1 MTRDTDALISDT
13 QSIIDHEQARI
24 RMAILHKLKA
34 APGESNRDVVR
45 HFLKVKG
52 WIKDGQEP
60 EDWPIRFIPHDHV
73 GLMRDVD
80 EFSQRQA
87 RL

>member
-1 MTRDTDALISDT
+1 
-13 QSIIDHEQARI
+13 
-24 RMAILHKLKA
+24 MAMLHKLKA
-34 APGESNRDVVR
+34 APGEPCRDVVR

-52 WIKDGQEP
+52 WIKDSQEP
-60 EDWPIRFIPHDHV
+60 EDWPIRFIPQDHV

-87 RL
+87 HL

>member
-1 MTRDTDALISDT
+1 MPL
-13 QSIIDHEQARI
+13 
-24 RMAILHKLKA
+24 LNKLKA
-34 APGESNRDVVR
+34 APGQPCRDVVK

-60 EDWPIRFIPHDHV
+60 EDWPIRFIPQKDRI
-73 GLMRDVD
+73 LSFMIEVD

-87 RL
+87 AT